1 MFFAGA
7 IDGDDDDAVDDPAT
21 GSTSLDGSKGAAYS
35 AGSVCQP

>member
-7 IDGDDDDAVDDPAT
+7 IGGDDDGAVDDPAA
-21 GSTSLDGSKGAAYS
+21 GSASLDSSRGAAYS